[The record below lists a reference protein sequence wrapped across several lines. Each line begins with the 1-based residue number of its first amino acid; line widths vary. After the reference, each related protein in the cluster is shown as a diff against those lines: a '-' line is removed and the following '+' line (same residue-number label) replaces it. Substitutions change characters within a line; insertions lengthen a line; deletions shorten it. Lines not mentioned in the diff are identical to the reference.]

1 MKTPSIRDDP
11 AHWRR
16 RAEEARHIADQLDD
30 PVAKETMRDIA
41 RSYEQLATLAEKNRA
56 PKETPT

>member
-16 RAEEARHIADQLDD
+16 RAEEARRIADQLDD
-30 PVAKETMRDIA
+30 LIAKKTMQDIA
-41 RSYEQLATLAEKNRA
+41 TSYERLAALAEAKLPPKNL
-56 PKETPT
+56 K

>member
-1 MKTPSIRDDP
+1 MRTPSIANDP

-16 RAEEARHIADQLDD
+16 RAEEAQRIADQLDD

-41 RSYEQLATLAEKNRA
+41 RSYEQLALLAEAKRTL
-56 PKETPT
+56 KTPE

>member
-1 MKTPSIRDDP
+1 MKAPSIRDDP
-11 AHWRR
+11 EHWRR
-16 RAEEARHIADQLDD
+16 RAEEAQRIADKLDD

-56 PKETPT
+56 PKTPN

>member
-11 AHWRR
+11 EHWRR
-16 RAEEARHIADQLDD
+16 RAKEAQRIADQLDD

-41 RSYEQLATLAEKNRA
+41 RSYEHLATLAEKNQA
-56 PKETPT
+56 PKPSN

>member
-11 AHWRR
+11 AHWRQ
-16 RAEEARHIADQLDD
+16 RAEEARRITDQLDD

-41 RSYEQLATLAEKNRA
+41 RSYEQLATLAEKNQA
-56 PKETPT
+56 PKTSN

>member
-1 MKTPSIRDDP
+1 MKTPSLRDDP

-16 RAEEARHIADQLDD
+16 RAEEARRIADQLDD

-41 RSYEQLATLAEKNRA
+41 RSYEQLATLAETRGA
-56 PKETPT
+56 PKTST